1 MRIIKR
7 ILLFVVLLVATAL
20 VAAAFISKEFQVE
33 RSVLIE
39 KPADSVFA
47 YVKYLKN
54 QNDFSKWA
62 QMDPA
67 MRKEFRGTD
76 AQPGFVS
83 AWESDKDDVGKGEQ
97 TIKSIDAAARRI
109 DFTIHFIKPY
119 ESNAAATMVAEPKS
133 AGSSEVRWRF
143 QTHMAWPINLM
154 SLFMKGAVGNDLQ
167 TGLNNLK
174 TRLEAQR

>member
-1 MRIIKR
+1 MRIVKR
-7 ILLFVVLLVATAL
+7 ILLFIVFIVAVAL
-20 VAAAFISKEFQVE
+20 IAALFVSKEFQVE

-83 AWESDKDDVGKGEQ
+83 AWDSDNSNVGKGEQ
-97 TIKSIDAAARRI
+97 TIRSIDEPARRI
-109 DFTIHFIKPY
+109 DFTIHFIKPM
-119 ESNAAATMVAEPKS
+119 ESNANATMVAEPKG
-133 AGSSEVRWRF
+133 AGTEVRWKF
-143 QTHMAWPINLM
+143 ETHMPWPMNLM
-154 SLFMKGAVGNDLQ
+154 GLFMKGAVGNDLQ

-174 TRLEAQR
+174 TRLEARP